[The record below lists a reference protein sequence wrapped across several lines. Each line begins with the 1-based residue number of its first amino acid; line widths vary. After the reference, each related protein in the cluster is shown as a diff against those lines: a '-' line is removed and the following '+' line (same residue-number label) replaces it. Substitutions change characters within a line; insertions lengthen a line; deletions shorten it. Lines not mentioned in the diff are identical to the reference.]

1 MRDTVA
7 IVHRT
12 AQGAPGCLLLLT
24 FDFQEEAGQWVGV
37 CQKLG
42 TAAQS
47 DTLERVRE
55 ELREAVELQLG
66 EMERLCGAEDFQD
79 YLAENQVRILPITP
93 VEKLIGQRRKMTPEQ
108 IARELKELEKLG
120 EVGRRWREEHFGE
133 YDPTNPPSKILQD
146 EIYDE
151 DGLPI

>member
-1 MRDTVA
+1 MQDTA
-7 IVHRT
+7 TLIHRNS
-12 AQGAPGCLLLLT
+12 QGTPEYMLLLT
-24 FDFQEEAGQWVGV
+24 FDFLEEAGQWVGV
-37 CQKLG
+37 CRELG

-47 DTLERVRE
+47 DTLEQARE
-55 ELREAVELQLG
+55 QLREAVELQLC

-93 VEKLIGQRRKMTPEQ
+93 VEKLIGQRQKMTPKQ